1 MPKELSP
8 KQKKN
13 ILLAIGLAV
22 FLYIDCAYILMPQ
35 IKSLKSISAQLK
47 TAKKDLVDYRGY
59 GTDTLGLQND
69 LETIKKKNLIMEDMV
84 FADADMPLLL
94 DDISRKAAFCGVKIL
109 RINPRSQISQSKD
122 KVEPSAS
129 PRGEPS
135 AEISG
140 FKLQPVEVK
149 LELISGYHQLGKF
162 LSRMEENP
170 LIAVSDLKMVRD
182 NSDLAKQKTAL
193 TLRIYVRQK

>member
-1 MPKELSP
+1 MPKELSL

-13 ILLAIGLAV
+13 ILIVLSIAV

-35 IKSLKSISAQLK
+35 IKSLKNISTKLK
-47 TAKKDLVDYRGY
+47 TAKKDLAGYRGY
-59 GTDTLGLQND
+59 GADTLGLQND

-94 DDISRKAAFCGVKIL
+94 DDISQKARLCGLKIFQ
-109 RINPRSQISQSKD
+109 INPQSQISQSKD
-122 KVEPSAS
+122 KA
-129 PRGEPS
+129 EPS

-140 FKLQPVEVK
+140 FKLQPVEIK
-149 LELISGYHQLGKF
+149 IELGSEYHQLGKF
-162 LSRMEENP
+162 LGQMEENP

>member
-13 ILLAIGLAV
+13 ILIALSIVV
-22 FLYIDCAYILMPQ
+22 FLYIDCAYILIPQ
-35 IKSLKSISAQLK
+35 IKNLKNISVKLR
-47 TAKKDLVDYRGY
+47 TAKKDLVDYGGY
-59 GTDTLGLQND
+59 GADTQSLKND
-69 LETIKKKNLIMEDMV
+69 LETIKKKNLIMEDMI

-94 DDISRKAAFCGVKIL
+94 DDISQKAAVCGVKIL
-109 RINPRSQISQSKD
+109 QINPQSQISQSKD
-122 KVEPSAS
+122 KA
-129 PRGEPS
+129 EPS

-140 FKLQPVEVK
+140 FKLQPVEIK
-149 LELISGYHQLGKF
+149 IGLSSGYHQLGKF
-162 LSRMEENP
+162 LSRVEENP

>member
-69 LETIKKKNLIMEDMV
+69 LETIKKKNLILN
-84 FADADMPLLL
+84 P
-94 DDISRKAAFCGVKIL
+94 KAVLKQ
-109 RINPRSQISQSKD
+109 NQ
-122 KVEPSAS
+122 
-129 PRGEPS
+129 
-135 AEISG
+135 
-140 FKLQPVEVK
+140 
-149 LELISGYHQLGKF
+149 YH
-162 LSRMEENP
+162 
-170 LIAVSDLKMVRD
+170 KMIG
-182 NSDLAKQKTAL
+182 S
-193 TLRIYVRQK
+193 